1 MYANRLSVV
10 PLGVPVLTIALWL
23 LALAGCGAPAREAW
37 TKPNAPPM
45 NRVAVLPFENQT
57 AAPRA
62 GTVASE
68 LVVSELVGAGAS
80 VLEPTEALDL
90 LRRDNIDP
98 GDAAKLPSAQRL
110 GRILQVSHVLQG
122 SVLEYRYKPG
132 FYETPVVGV
141 TARVVEVASG
151 EIVWTGSY
159 ARSGST
165 WFREDGLAFVTQG
178 IVRDMVANLT
188 STLGSRGR

>member
-1 MYANRLSVV
+1 MRADRLSVA
-10 PLGVPVLTIALWL
+10 PLAVWIFCV
-23 LALAGCGAPAREAW
+23 ALAGCRAAAPEAW

-57 AAPRA
+57 TTPRA
-62 GTVASE
+62 GSVASE
-68 LVVSELVGAGAS
+68 LVVAELVGAGAS

-98 GDAAKLPSAQRL
+98 ADAAKLPSAQRL

-122 SVLEYRYKPG
+122 SVVEYRFKPG

-165 WFREDGLAFVTQG
+165 WFREDGLALVTQG
-178 IVRDMVANLT
+178 IARDMVANLT